1 MDTKNG
7 KLSISEFR
15 QRLVKVQESILT
27 ASDAEIEVAFLR
39 LAKESNGMLGE
50 SQVWQHLGCKRQAII
65 AFLDQMYG
73 VTEKMEMVR
82 EIART
87 TESLGLPD
95 CGVEGMPTFGE
106 RARQAEEI
114 FEF

>member
-1 MDTKNG
+1 METKTG
-7 KLSISEFR
+7 KSSIAAFR
-15 QRLVKVQESILT
+15 QQLVELQEYTLT
-27 ASDAEIEVAFLR
+27 ATDQEVEIIFQRLR
-39 LAKESNGMLGE
+39 PNSNGMLGE
-50 SQVWQHLGCKRQAII
+50 AQVWQHLGSKRRAII

>member
-1 MDTKNG
+1 METKTG
-7 KLSISEFR
+7 KSSITAFR
-15 QRLVKVQESILT
+15 QQIVELQEYTLT
-27 ASDAEIEVAFLR
+27 ATEAEVETTFLR
-39 LAKESNGMLGE
+39 LVPNSNGMLGE
-50 SQVWQHLGCKRQAII
+50 AQVWQHLGSKRRAII
-65 AFLDQMYG
+65 AFLDQMHG

-82 EIART
+82 EIARN

>member
-1 MDTKNG
+1 LELQEYTLTATDAEVEIT
-7 KLSISEFR
+7 F
-15 QRLVKVQESILT
+15 QRLVQN
-27 ASDAEIEVAFLR
+27 
-39 LAKESNGMLGE
+39 SNGMLGE
-50 SQVWQHLGCKRQAII
+50 TQVWQHHGSKRKAII

-73 VTEKMEMVR
+73 VTENMEMVR